1 MAAVGIAAVA
11 VTTAV
16 LELFANLFS
25 CIHGAQDLRGK
36 QGMASAPSSLV
47 PTLESSSPTST
58 LKPQSAPP
66 VLVSTTA
73 IAFDV
78 GIRNLAYCKLYVEID
93 TANSIPT
100 KWYVL
105 SWNNLDVLS
114 ESPDINANTSPTSE
128 IVTKFHHVMGPRM
141 PALLETNPGKVEVA
155 FIEAQPLARLDKPY
169 NVKTKIL
176 SHVLQAL
183 VEQHGVPVEFV
194 SPSLRPRD
202 ERVSTARPPEHTDDS
217 GIFRPT
223 KRARY
228 VEKKRDAVERAEHAL
243 ESAHWGENA
252 AWLTWFRAQPKRD
265 DLADSLLE
273 CLAAAER
280 RLDASVLS
288 YPRRLPAAAS
298 RAPAT

>member
-1 MAAVGIAAVA
+1 M
-11 VTTAV
+11 
-16 LELFANLFS
+16 
-25 CIHGAQDLRGK
+25 
-36 QGMASAPSSLV
+36 
-47 PTLESSSPTST
+47 
-58 LKPQSAPP
+58 
-66 VLVSTTA
+66 LVSTTA
-73 IAFDV
+73 LAFDV

-93 TANSIPT
+93 TANSVPT

-202 ERVSTARPPEHTDDS
+202 ERVSTARPVETVDDS

-243 ESAHWGENA
+243 EAAQWGENE

-288 YPRRLPAAAS
+288 YPRRLPAAAT
-298 RAPAT
+298 RATVT